1 MSTKTLFAFFASAM
15 LVGCGSTKN
24 VSNDIAT
31 NLPIETSIN
40 LSNLSED
47 KAPVVINPGRF
58 TVETVTY
65 RLPRVIQGTYSVSDF
80 GKYVDNFKAIDYKGN
95 ELEVTKVDTNT
106 WTIANAKE
114 LDKITYLVND
124 TTKRLFAKQSPYRK
138 IS

>member
-58 TVETVTY
+58 TVE
-65 RLPRVIQGTYSVSDF
+65 RHSVFSCRNQF
-80 GKYVDNFKAIDYKGN
+80 RA
-95 ELEVTKVDTNT
+95 
-106 WTIANAKE
+106 
-114 LDKITYLVND
+114 
-124 TTKRLFAKQSPYRK
+124 
-138 IS
+138 